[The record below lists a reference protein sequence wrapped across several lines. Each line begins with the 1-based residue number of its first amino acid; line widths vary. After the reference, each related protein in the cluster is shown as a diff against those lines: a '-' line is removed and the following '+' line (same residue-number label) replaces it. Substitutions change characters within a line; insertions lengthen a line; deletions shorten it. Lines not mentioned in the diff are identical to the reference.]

1 MKAIVYITEK
11 LDSMQKGMLMSSLSF
26 IHPMK
31 VLDHDNISFVL
42 YDVESANDV
51 SERLDVLGE
60 ASSVDFAFRYRIV

>member
-31 VLDHDNISFVL
+31 VLDRSMITFVL
-42 YDVESANDV
+42 YDIECKDDV
-51 SERLDVLGE
+51 SDRLNVLCE
-60 ASSVDFAFRYRIV
+60 ASSVDFTFRYRMI